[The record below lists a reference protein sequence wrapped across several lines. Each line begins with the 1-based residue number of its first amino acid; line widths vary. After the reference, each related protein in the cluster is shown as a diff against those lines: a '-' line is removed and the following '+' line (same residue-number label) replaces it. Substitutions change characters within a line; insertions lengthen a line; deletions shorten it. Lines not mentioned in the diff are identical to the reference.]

1 MTMQDQREGGGM
13 RAPHRRDI
21 SARQDLLGKELRQLF
36 DEFTQEDV
44 PDDLLRLA
52 QQLQGAVQ
60 ARSDGGPSADDPSET
75 PAASKEPAPS
85 KEKDEA

>member
-60 ARSDGGPSADDPSET
+60 ARSGSEGETEAEADDT
-75 PAASKEPAPS
+75 PAAPDAP
-85 KEKDEA
+85 KQKDEA

>member
-1 MTMQDQREGGGM
+1 M

-36 DEFTQEDV
+36 DDFTSEDI

-52 QQLQGAVQ
+52 EQLQGAFEKTPS
-60 ARSDGGPSADDPSET
+60 ASDGSDATDGGDP
-75 PAASKEPAPS
+75 PPDAIKAP
-85 KEKDEA
+85 

>member
-1 MTMQDQREGGGM
+1 M

-36 DEFTQEDV
+36 DDFTSEDI

-52 QQLQGAVQ
+52 EQLQGAFEKTPS
-60 ARSDGGPSADDPSET
+60 ASDGSDGSVTDGGDP
-75 PAASKEPAPS
+75 PPDAIKAP
-85 KEKDEA
+85 

>member
-1 MTMQDQREGGGM
+1 M

-36 DEFTQEDV
+36 DDFTSEDI

-52 QQLQGAVQ
+52 AQLQGAFEKT
-60 ARSDGGPSADDPSET
+60 PSASEEGEAAETGGGDPGT
-75 PAASKEPAPS
+75 ANKAP
-85 KEKDEA
+85 